1 MNEITDWIQSNW
13 YELGS
18 LFAQFTFLFA
28 GLWFARKILKSM
40 RATQQQFG
48 ALLKLSMTDGLEER
62 SQESETTH
70 NPTSSVVAS
79 SMLSPVMD
87 RPTAPTHS
95 FNSYAAFERPT
106 RSEAPS
112 LSDELSGRAQA
123 SAPIESADDATPYVA
138 APLTL
143 PDEAHGNR
151 VVRWLQTPMASNSG
165 PSPLRRVVRWL
176 QAPARS

>member
-1 MNEITDWIQSNW
+1 MNEITNWIQNNW
-13 YELGS
+13 YEFGS

-48 ALLKLSMTDGLEER
+48 ALLRLSITDGLEER
-62 SQESETTH
+62 SKESETNH
-70 NPTSSVVAS
+70 SPASSVVAG
-79 SMLSPVMD
+79 SMLSPAMD
-87 RPTAPTHS
+87 RPAAPTHS
-95 FNSYAAFERPT
+95 SNSYAAFERPART
-106 RSEAPS
+106 DGPS
-112 LSDELSGRAQA
+112 LSDEMSGRSMTSTPMTAEHD
-123 SAPIESADDATPYVA
+123 STPYVA

-151 VVRWLQTPMASNSG
+151 VVQWLKTPMASSSG